1 MKRNLQWLI
10 IYCAVIVIILLAMCS
25 CKGKETI
32 VREVHTE
39 FVHKTDTLTRVDS
52 ILNEKTIVIREL
64 DSAQAAEYGVELSE
78 RDRAILV
85 LQKQLQQEKSKE
97 REVVHDTINHTDS
110 VPKIV
115 EVERKLTWV
124 EEKKMQLGELAMFAI
139 VGLFAF
145 ILIKNV
151 IFKK

>member
-1 MKRNLQWLI
+1 MEKNYRILLF
-10 IYCAVIVIILLAMCS
+10 YCAALVIILLAMCS

-32 VREVHTE
+32 IREVHTE

-52 ILNEKTIVIREL
+52 VLNEKTIVIREL
-64 DSAQAAEYGVELSE
+64 DSAQAAKYGVELSE

-115 EVERKLTWV
+115 EVERELTWV